1 MSAETPRS
9 AAADTSRPEP
19 RKKSSGGVAGADR
32 PGKQAKAYFA
42 EVWRLFKKRAVMGCL
57 SLVPALVVVW
67 LLQPVDHRLDG
78 WLRLHQEELWLALG
92 RAASRY
98 GELHF
103 APLLALVVIGAIGY
117 FTHRRAMIWAAF
129 SGLCAGAIGGLTV
142 NIAKIF
148 VGRPRPS
155 TPIPDGLH
163 PFHFGWDYASFP
175 SGHSTHCT
183 AITVAVAMLAPRS
196 GFLCACGAVLVMWSR
211 WYLERHYPS
220 DIWAGACL
228 GALIGLLFGTA
239 AKRVLRRPRAEAI
252 EGTKFSS

>member
-9 AAADTSRPEP
+9 AGPRSAAADTKLWR
-19 RKKSSGGVAGADR
+19 RFFR
-32 PGKQAKAYFA
+32 
-42 EVWRLFKKRAVMGCL
+42 EVGDVFKRRAVVAL
-57 SLVPALVVVW
+57 LALVPVLAVVW
-67 LLQPVDHRLDG
+67 FLRPIDHRLDA
-78 WLRLHQEELWLALG
+78 WLRLNQQENWLVIG

-103 APLLALVVIGAIGY
+103 APLLALIVIGAIGY
-117 FTHRRAMIWAAF
+117 FAKRREMIWAAVA
-129 SGLCAGAIGGLTV
+129 GLCAGAVGGLTV
-142 NIAKIF
+142 NILKIF

-155 TPIPDGLH
+155 TPIPDGVY

-175 SGHSTHCT
+175 SGHATHCT

-196 GFLCACGAVLVMWSR
+196 GFLCACGAALVMWSR

-228 GALIGLLFGTA
+228 GATIGLLFGTA
-239 AKRVLRRPRAEAI
+239 AKRVLRQQR
-252 EGTKFSS
+252 